1 MLFERNVAIAEWREC
16 RIARPPTDK
25 EGDTPKFSFT
35 SLDLSKNPF
44 FFELSESEPKLKNDW
59 DTKSQFKRAALS
71 TMNNIA
77 EGFGRGTRK
86 EFARFLDIAQS
97 SAREVKSMTYVFED
111 LNYTTLDKIKELHEK
126 TDAVMALTLGFI
138 KHLKKKLITFR
149 RADLLTY

>member
-1 MLFERNVAIAEWREC
+1 
-16 RIARPPTDK
+16 
-25 EGDTPKFSFT
+25 
-35 SLDLSKNPF
+35 
-44 FFELSESEPKLKNDW
+44 
-59 DTKSQFKRAALS
+59 
-71 TMNNIA
+71 MNNIA

-138 KHLKKKLITFR
+138 KHLKKNL
-149 RADLLTY
+149 